1 MPPSLNT
8 ALWAGWQNSTIQAFV
23 LIGLTST
30 QATVKEDSATVQTE
44 LDTEDTIYDDDPSY
58 DSYDSY
64 DSQNTPP
71 TAQASTTEQ
80 APVTQ
85 KDTTIFYGDLTTEK
99 TGYAQTFSMS
109 NQVQSCQ
116 KGIIWQC
123 CTSNLVSSCQHFHI
137 SSRISDLI
145 PCPNSSVTSVVISNL
160 HKTTFGQN

>member
-1 MPPSLNT
+1 MSISS
-8 ALWAGWQNSTIQAFV
+8 GWQNSSIQAFV

-30 QATVKEDSATVQTE
+30 QAPAKEDSATVKTE

-64 DSQNTPP
+64 DSQTTPP

-85 KDTTIFYGDLTTEK
+85 KDTTIFYGDFTTEK

-109 NQVQSCQ
+109 NQVQACQ
-116 KGIIWQC
+116 KGIV
-123 CTSNLVSSCQHFHI
+123 CTVGKNI
-137 SSRISDLI
+137 
-145 PCPNSSVTSVVISNL
+145 
-160 HKTTFGQN
+160 